1 MWKWRIDCFTQVTQ
15 LFSSPER
22 VASFQPSGSG
32 NDVWLEKM
40 SDTGTCS
47 ARAVKKADSKLNCF
61 ELESRWQRVGREEAL
76 QWIRFY
82 LLCLL
87 PILGRFYSKS
97 RSDTQ
102 ALRGKLY
109 SLKDKFV
116 TILFSHLSSWVEKQI
131 CSLSTFRII
140 IPVNLVKICF

>member
-1 MWKWRIDCFTQVTQ
+1 
-15 LFSSPER
+15 
-22 VASFQPSGSG
+22 
-32 NDVWLEKM
+32 M

-47 ARAVKKADSKLNCF
+47 ARAVKKADSKWICF
-61 ELESRWQRVGREEAL
+61 ELESRWQRVGREGAL

-82 LLCLL
+82 LFCSL

-102 ALRGKLY
+102 ALRSKLY

-116 TILFSHLSSWVEKQI
+116 TILFFSSQLFGRKAN
-131 CSLSTFRII
+131 LFM
-140 IPVNLVKICF
+140 VNFQNNYTC